1 MAAFPTYQSFLDSTS
16 SSSSVVFL
24 EPNSSMYKIPSGN
37 FMGENTH
44 KFSQFYLQSE
54 SGQEPSPFLTT
65 DNNITEA
72 AAAAS
77 TSASPS
83 SSVTTT
89 RHESGDHVTHQSA
102 TPSIMPRKRKSKN
115 HSSSFNSLPSS
126 KNNNNGREGEEGK
139 RQRKGNAVKEGKE
152 KKTKEDK
159 KCTEEAPTGYIH
171 VRARRGQATDSH
183 SLAERVRREKI
194 SERMKLLQDLVPG
207 CDKVSGK
214 ALMLDEIINY
224 VQSLQNQVE
233 FLSMKLTSVSPMFYD
248 YGMDLDPIMR
258 PDQQD
263 MNIERMNGAM
273 ANIQQQVLCN
283 PTAAAVVSD
292 ANTVLTAIPPPNCDD
307 FPLLDCSAPRL
318 YHQQTPHA
326 LTNPLNLGN
335 GQVLWGGEDHRQK
348 FINENGFSSNNLCSF
363 H

>member
-24 EPNSSMYKIPSGN
+24 EPNSTMYKIPSGN

-44 KFSQFYLQSE
+44 KFSQFYQSE
-54 SGQEPSPFLTT
+54 SVQELSPFLTT

-72 AAAAS
+72 AAASAS
-77 TSASPS
+77 TSPS

-89 RHESGDHVTHQSA
+89 RQESGDRV
-102 TPSIMPRKRKSKN
+102 TPSIMPRKRKSKH

-152 KKTKEDK
+152 KKMKEDK

-263 MNIERMNGAM
+263 MHIERMNGAM
-273 ANIQQQVLCN
+273 GNIQQQQQLLCN

-292 ANTVLTAIPPPNCDD
+292 ANTVLTTSPNCDD
-307 FPLLDCSAPRL
+307 FPLLDCSVPRL
-318 YHQQTPHA
+318 YHQQPPHA
-326 LTNPLNLGN
+326 LTNPLNMGN
-335 GQVLWGGEDHRQK
+335 GQLLWGGEDHRHK
-348 FINENGFSSNNLCSF
+348 FINENGFTSNNLCSF